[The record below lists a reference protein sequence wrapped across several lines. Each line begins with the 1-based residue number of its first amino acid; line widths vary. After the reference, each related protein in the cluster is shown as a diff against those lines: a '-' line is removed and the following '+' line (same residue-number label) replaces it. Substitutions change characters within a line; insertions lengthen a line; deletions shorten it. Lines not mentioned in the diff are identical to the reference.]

1 MYENRKE
8 APWGRL
14 RRNPMLAYADN
25 RAVAR
30 RAQANCDRKERS
42 DRIRKGYENAMNR
55 FPKIIANLA
64 E

>member
-1 MYENRKE
+1 
-8 APWGRL
+8 
-14 RRNPMLAYADN
+14 MLAYADN